1 MSFGAPAGG
10 SGPLVDPGG
19 LPLGP
24 GGAPPSVRLARGE
37 LNPGVASL
45 QQLPW
50 WVLILI
56 LAGITLAYK
65 FATDE
70 TYAEILK
77 TLALGL
83 PVTITVTVVAYS
95 MAIVLG
101 LCAGIGRLSTNRG
114 IYTVATLYVQ
124 VIRGVPILVMMF
136 VVAFVAVPAFV
147 GAINAIGDALVEL
160 TGRGSF
166 LAGFRNRDIGMG
178 LRATVALAVAYGGY
192 EAETFRAGIQAIP
205 RGQMEAARSL
215 GMTYYQSMRFI
226 ILPQAIQRILP
237 TLGND
242 FIAMLKD
249 SSLVSVLGVRDITQE
264 ARLYAASTFNY
275 PPTYYT
281 LAFVY
286 LTLTLLLSMLMKAI
300 EGRMGSAQAR
310 A

>member
-1 MSFGAPAGG
+1 MSFGVPAGG

-19 LPLGP
+19 LPAGP
-24 GGAPPSVRLARGE
+24 GAPAPGPRLARGE
-37 LNPGVASL
+37 LNPGIEGL
-45 QQLPW
+45 QHLPW
-50 WVLILI
+50 WVLILL
-56 LAGITLAYK
+56 LAGITLVYK
-65 FATDE
+65 FATDQ
-70 TYAEILK
+70 TYTEIFK

-83 PVTITVTVVAYS
+83 PVTIAVTVIAYAL
-95 MAIVLG
+95 AIVLG
-101 LCAGIGRLSTNRG
+101 LVAGIGRLSTNRG

-136 VVAFVAVPAFV
+136 IVAFVAVPTFV
-147 GAINAIGDALVEL
+147 GAINAIGDALAPL
-160 TGRGSF
+160 LGADNA
-166 LAGFRNRDIGMG
+166 LAVFRNRDIGMG

-192 EAETFRAGIQAIP
+192 EAETFRAGIQSVP

-215 GMTYYQSMRFI
+215 GMTWYQSMRHI

-275 PPTYYT
+275 PPTYYS
-281 LAFVY
+281 LAFMY
-286 LTLTLLLSMLMKAI
+286 LTLTLILSMLMKAI
-300 EGRMGSAQAR
+300 EGRMGSAETR
-310 A
+310 G